1 MEKKKKKEKKKK
13 RGKRFCTGEEG
24 ENRIRIARQKVKRIQ
39 FRREFGAGAVRSRSF
54 CVFDRLRSGAYLM
67 KRMKQKNLL
76 IKVIKVC
83 DII

>member
-1 MEKKKKKEKKKK
+1 MKTKKKKKC
-13 RGKRFCTGEEG
+13 GKRFHTEKEG
-24 ENRIRIARQKVKRIQ
+24 IRIARQKVKRIQ

-67 KRMKQKNLL
+67 KGMKQKNLL